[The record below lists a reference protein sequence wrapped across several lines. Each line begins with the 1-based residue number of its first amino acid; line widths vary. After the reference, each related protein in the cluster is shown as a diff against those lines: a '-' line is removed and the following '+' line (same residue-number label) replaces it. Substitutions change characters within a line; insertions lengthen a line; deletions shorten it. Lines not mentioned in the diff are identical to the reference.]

1 MWQLVEHTGDLDT
14 AADSVGASGVSGVS
28 GADRVAD
35 LVKMTGSDGASA
47 SDGMAG
53 SSGAIGLAEKNATES
68 GGDVNDAGGAG
79 GSGSSPP
86 GSGPPNSAGQVYS
99 SPRRRRAR
107 HYTII
112 STRYILLIA
121 LAVIVG
127 FPIYITVVNSLISS
141 RQIAARPPV
150 LFPLHPLWGD
160 FSAAF
165 SQDFTLPPLMF
176 SEEEIEALALGAR
189 WVADRGDAGLG
200 EAVRNALAKIGAVLP
215 AERRMELETSPLL
228 VGPGATLPA
237 GDLELPLIRAAIRA
251 ERKLDIVYRDLK
263 DRESART
270 LWPFALGYFD
280 RVRVMV
286 AWCELRREFRHFRV
300 DRVLQIKLTE
310 SRYPRRRLALLK
322 AWRQEQGLAE
332 P

>member
-1 MWQLVEHTGDLDT
+1 MQVLRAHRHP
-14 AADSVGASGVSGVS
+14 VS
-28 GADRVAD
+28 GAALAAELGVSLRSLYRDIASLKAQGARI
-35 LVKMTGSDGASA
+35 DGA
-47 SDGMAG
+47 AG
-53 SSGAIGLAEKNATES
+53 VGYLLR
-68 GGDVNDAGGAG
+68 
-79 GSGSSPP
+79 P
-86 GSGPPNSAGQVYS
+86 G
-99 SPRRRRAR
+99 
-107 HYTII
+107 
-112 STRYILLIA
+112 
-121 LAVIVG
+121 
-127 FPIYITVVNSLISS
+127 
-141 RQIAARPPV
+141 
-150 LFPLHPLWGD
+150 
-160 FSAAF
+160 
-165 SQDFTLPPLMF
+165 FTLPPLMF